1 MRGAVSR
8 ELSTGV
14 RKGFGLIRVL
24 RLEQSRL
31 SRRERPC
38 MRLLAHKR
46 AMNVRRF
53 EEGAFMQDYR
63 MDEDDG
69 VVSREAEAAGGV
81 TMPEPEKEE
90 DGARVQESAGDSALD
105 VCDVVDCGLGQEA
118 VCLDE
123 DALEEAGDPFD
134 SDRFCDFAA
143 PDVDDG
149 AFGSLPGESD
159 DGRHAD
165 PCSLSP
171 KELGRRGED
180 AACEL
185 LKRKDYVILERNWT
199 CPAGEAD
206 IIAMDGDCLVFVEVK
221 TRAGVERGLPED
233 AVTPRKRAKYERIA
247 GFFLSDY
254 DGPDSRVRFDVIG
267 VLALSGGR
275 ALARHVVNAFGAGD

>member
-1 MRGAVSR
+1 MNER
-8 ELSTGV
+8 
-14 RKGFGLIRVL
+14 
-24 RLEQSRL
+24 RL
-31 SRRERPC
+31 
-38 MRLLAHKR
+38 
-46 AMNVRRF
+46 
-53 EEGAFMQDYR
+53 EEGAFMQGYR
-63 MDEDDG
+63 MDEDNG
-69 VVSREAEAAGGV
+69 TVLREGEAASGV
-81 TMPEPEKEE
+81 TASEPEKEK
-90 DGARVQESAGDSALD
+90 DGACAQESAGDSALD
-105 VCDVVDCGLGQEA
+105 VCDVVDCGFEQEA
-118 VCLDE
+118 ACLDE
-123 DALEEAGDPFD
+123 DALGEAGDPLD
-134 SDRFCDFAA
+134 SNRFCDFAA
-143 PDVDDG
+143 SDVDDE
-149 AFGSLPGESD
+149 AFGPLSD
-159 DGRHAD
+159 EDDDDRRAD
-165 PCSLSP
+165 PCLLSP

-221 TRAGVERGLPED
+221 TRAGVERGLPEE